1 MSQRRRV
8 ARLEWL
14 LPPRPPP
21 SPEALERT
29 KRWQQITRR
38 LFGIL
43 ERTLPLLSEEQQKQ
57 VIEGFEDIDGAK
69 HGPYSAW
76 LDHLLHG
83 RCRLPE
89 LAPEACK
96 DLLLAWPSPEV
107 DGGMVCRHC
116 GLEYPKHR
124 HPPLR
129 EWKVLPGKTPLE
141 GPPPWYDLPEF
152 FASCPHCG
160 ASRFEIDWPHRVRE
174 FDRPWMKMDGCVGMV
189 Q

>member
-1 MSQRRRV
+1 LERV
-8 ARLEWL
+8 

-21 SPEALERT
+21 SSEALERT

-38 LFGIL
+38 LFAIL
-43 ERTLPLLSEEQQKQ
+43 ERTLPLLSDEQQRR
-57 VIEGFEDIDGAK
+57 VIEGFGDSDGTK
-69 HGPYSAW
+69 HGPYRNW
-76 LDHLLHG
+76 LDDLLDG

-96 DLLLAWPSPEV
+96 DLLLAWLSPEA

-124 HPPLR
+124 HPPLS
-129 EWKVLPGKTPLE
+129 EWKLLPGKTPLE

-152 FASCPHCG
+152 FRACPSCG
-160 ASRFEIDWPHRVRE
+160 ASHFEIDWPHLIQDKHYR
-174 FDRPWMKMDGCVGMV
+174 WMECDGYMGLGL
-189 Q
+189 